1 MSEHISDE
9 RLNPESDLWGKKFV
23 LSQLNEALDLLESV
37 WNGCDSQNE
46 ETVGKFLKKHGRIK

>member
-9 RLNPESDLWGKKFV
+9 RLNPESDLYSKKFV
-23 LSQLNEALDLLESV
+23 VSELNKALDLLESV

-46 ETVGKFLKKHGRIK
+46 QTVGAFLKKYGRKI